1 MDAGNLLRLDP
12 NIVLGIVNEKL
23 RLECFSLDELTSM
36 FGIQDR
42 QLETKLELIGYR
54 YDVISNQ
61 FKAY

>member
-36 FGIQDR
+36 FGVQDR

-61 FKAY
+61 FKSY